1 MSFKEEKK
9 LLEKFKILLEKNL
22 SLQEIEESLRIPK
35 LEEKSGEILELAYQ
49 VFQDEEYIKLHNY
62 TFGNTSM
69 NSVSEELMNKIN
81 LLLENG
87 IDVYNIED
95 YAIKYYVEN
104 LYHQMR
110 R

>member
-81 LLLENG
+81 L
-87 IDVYNIED
+87 YNIED